1 MKLQK
6 INKEEY
12 RKKMNLLLVSLVG
25 SLALFAIVFGS
36 ILIELFGSVGSVGS
50 VTGEATGNF
59 HLNVFGVILSVA
71 LNAFIASRVKGH
83 NYFKEALYVWNLKQ
97 IHNQIYRKLKR
108 IQPKAEQGDREA
120 LTILYFYYTTQK
132 QVYDLDNNTLTIKMV
147 QQSLDNIVELSE
159 KWSIELDIEAFSKD
173 LVAKF

>member
-25 SLALFAIVFGS
+25 SLAVFAIVFGT
-36 ILIELFGSVGSVGS
+36 ILIDLFGSGQSIA
-50 VTGEATGNF
+50 GESTGNF
-59 HLNVFGVILSVA
+59 HLNVLGVILSVA

-83 NYFKEALYVWNLKQ
+83 DYLKEALYVWNLKQ

-108 IQPKAEQGDREA
+108 IQPKAEQGDRDA
-120 LTILYFYYTTQK
+120 LTILYFYYTTQR
-132 QVYDLDNNTLTIKMV
+132 QVYDLDNNTLTIKTV
-147 QQSLDNIVELSE
+147 QQSLDNILELSE

-173 LVAKF
+173 LIAKF

>member
-25 SLALFAIVFGS
+25 SLALFAIVFGT
-36 ILIELFGSVGSVGS
+36 ILIELFGSATSI
-50 VTGEATGNF
+50 TGESTGNF
-59 HLNVFGVILSVA
+59 HLNVLGVILSVA

-83 NYFKEALYVWNLKQ
+83 EYFKEALYVWNLKQ
-97 IHNQIYRKLKR
+97 THNQIYRKLKR

-132 QVYDLDNNTLTIKMV
+132 QVYDLDNNTLTIKTV

-173 LVAKF
+173 LVAKL

>member
-36 ILIELFGSVGSVGS
+36 ILIELFGSVGSV
-50 VTGEATGNF
+50 TGEATGNF
-59 HLNVFGVILSVA
+59 HLNVLGVILSVA

-83 NYFKEALYVWNLKQ
+83 DYFKEALYVWNLKQ
-97 IHNQIYRKLKR
+97 THNQIYRKLKR

-132 QVYDLDNNTLTIKMV
+132 QVYDLDNNTLTIKTV
-147 QQSLDNIVELSE
+147 QKSLDNIVELSE
-159 KWSIELDIEAFSKD
+159 KWSIELDIKAFSKD

>member
-36 ILIELFGSVGSVGS
+36 ILIELFGSAGS

-59 HLNVFGVILSVA
+59 HLNVLGVILSVA
-71 LNAFIASRVKGH
+71 LNGFIASRVKGH
-83 NYFKEALYVWNLKQ
+83 DYFKEALYVWNLKQ
-97 IHNQIYRKLKR
+97 VHNQIYRKLKR
-108 IQPKAEQGDREA
+108 IQPKAEQGDRQA

-132 QVYDLDNNTLTIKMV
+132 QVYDLDNNTLTIKTV

-159 KWSIELDIEAFSKD
+159 KWSIELDIKAFSKD

>member
-36 ILIELFGSVGSVGS
+36 ILIELFGSVGSV
-50 VTGEATGNF
+50 TGEATGNF
-59 HLNVFGVILSVA
+59 HLNVLGVILSVA

-83 NYFKEALYVWNLKQ
+83 DYFKEALYVWNLKQ
-97 IHNQIYRKLKR
+97 THNQIYRKLKR

-132 QVYDLDNNTLTIKMV
+132 QVYDLDNNTLTIKTV
-147 QQSLDNIVELSE
+147 QQSLDNIMELSE
-159 KWSIELDIEAFSKD
+159 KWSIELDIKAFSKD

>member
-25 SLALFAIVFGS
+25 SLAVFAIVFGT
-36 ILIELFGSVGSVGS
+36 ILIELFGSGQSIA
-50 VTGEATGNF
+50 GESTGNF
-59 HLNVFGVILSVA
+59 HLNVLSVILSVA

-83 NYFKEALYVWNLKQ
+83 DYFKEALYVWNLKQ

-108 IQPKAEQGDREA
+108 IQPKAEQGDRDA

-132 QVYDLDNNTLTIKMV
+132 QVYDLDNNTLTIKTV
-147 QQSLDNIVELSE
+147 QQSLDNILEVSE

-173 LVAKF
+173 LIAKF

>member
-36 ILIELFGSVGSVGS
+36 ILIELFGSVGSV
-50 VTGEATGNF
+50 TGEATGNF
-59 HLNVFGVILSVA
+59 HLNVLGVILSVA

-83 NYFKEALYVWNLKQ
+83 DYFKEALYVWNLKQ
-97 IHNQIYRKLKR
+97 THNQIYRKLKR

-120 LTILYFYYTTQK
+120 LTILYLYYTTQK
-132 QVYDLDNNTLTIKMV
+132 QVYDLDNNTLTIKTV
-147 QQSLDNIVELSE
+147 QQSLDSIVELSE

>member
-36 ILIELFGSVGSVGS
+36 VLIELFGSAGS
-50 VTGEATGNF
+50 VTGESTGNF
-59 HLNVFGVILSVA
+59 HLNVLGVILSVA

-83 NYFKEALYVWNLKQ
+83 DYFKEALYVWNLKQ

-132 QVYDLDNNTLTIKMV
+132 QVYDLDNNTLTIKTV

>member
-25 SLALFAIVFGS
+25 SLALFAIVFGT
-36 ILIELFGSVGSVGS
+36 ILIELFGSGQSIA
-50 VTGEATGNF
+50 GESTGNF
-59 HLNVFGVILSVA
+59 HLNVLGVILSVA
-71 LNAFIASRVKGH
+71 LNVFIASRVKGH
-83 NYFKEALYVWNLKQ
+83 DYFKEALYVWNLKQ

-108 IQPKAEQGDREA
+108 IQPKAEQGDRDA

-132 QVYDLDNNTLTIKMV
+132 QVYDLDNNTLTIKTV
-147 QQSLDNIVELSE
+147 QQSLDNIVELSD
-159 KWSIELDIEAFSKD
+159 KWSIELDIEVFSKD

>member
-25 SLALFAIVFGS
+25 SLALFAIVFGT
-36 ILIELFGSVGSVGS
+36 ILIELFGSATSI
-50 VTGEATGNF
+50 TGESTGNF
-59 HLNVFGVILSVA
+59 HLNVLGVILSVA

-83 NYFKEALYVWNLKQ
+83 EYFKEALYVWNLKQ

-108 IQPKAEQGDREA
+108 IQPKAEQGDRDA

-132 QVYDLDNNTLTIKMV
+132 QVYDLDNNTLTIKTV
-147 QQSLDNIVELSE
+147 QQSLDNIMELSE
-159 KWSIELDIEAFSKD
+159 KWSVKLDIELFTKD
-173 LVAKF
+173 LVANF

>member
-36 ILIELFGSVGSVGS
+36 ILNELFGSAGSA
-50 VTGEATGNF
+50 TGEVTGNF
-59 HLNVFGVILSVA
+59 HLNVLGVILSVA
-71 LNAFIASRVKGH
+71 MNGFIASRVKGH
-83 NYFKEALYVWNLKQ
+83 DYFKEALYVWNLKQ
-97 IHNQIYRKLKR
+97 MHNQIYRKLKR

-132 QVYDLDNNTLTIKMV
+132 QVYDLDNNTLTIKTV
-147 QQSLDNIVELSE
+147 QQSLDNIMGLSE
-159 KWSIELDIEAFSKD
+159 KWSIELDIEEFSKD

>member
-36 ILIELFGSVGSVGS
+36 ILIELFGSAGS

-59 HLNVFGVILSVA
+59 HLNVLGVILSVA

-132 QVYDLDNNTLTIKMV
+132 QVYDLDNNTLTIEAVRK
-147 QQSLDNIVELSE
+147 SLDNIVELSE
-159 KWSIELDIEAFSKD
+159 KWSIELDIKAFSKD

>member
-25 SLALFAIVFGS
+25 SLALFAIVFGT
-36 ILIELFGSVGSVGS
+36 ILIELFGSATSI
-50 VTGEATGNF
+50 TGESTGNF

-83 NYFKEALYVWNLKQ
+83 EYFKEALYVWNLKQ

-108 IQPKAEQGDREA
+108 IQPKAEQGDRDA

-132 QVYDLDNNTLTIKMV
+132 QVYDLDNNTLTIKTV
-147 QQSLDNIVELSE
+147 QQSLDNIVELSD
-159 KWSIELDIEAFSKD
+159 KWSIELHIEAFSKV

>member
-25 SLALFAIVFGS
+25 SLAVFAIVFGT
-36 ILIELFGSVGSVGS
+36 ILIDLFGSGQSIA
-50 VTGEATGNF
+50 GESTGNF
-59 HLNVFGVILSVA
+59 HLNVLGVIFSVA

-83 NYFKEALYVWNLKQ
+83 DYFKEALYVWNLKQ
-97 IHNQIYRKLKR
+97 VHNQIYRKLKR
-108 IQPKAEQGDREA
+108 IQPKAEQGDRDA
-120 LTILYFYYTTQK
+120 LAILYFYYTTQK
-132 QVYDLDNNTLTIKMV
+132 QVYDLDNNTLTIKTV
-147 QQSLDNIVELSE
+147 QQSLDNVLELSE

-173 LVAKF
+173 LIAKF

>member
-36 ILIELFGSVGSVGS
+36 ILIELFGSAGS

-59 HLNVFGVILSVA
+59 HLNVLGVILSVA

-83 NYFKEALYVWNLKQ
+83 DYFKEALYVWNLKQ

-108 IQPKAEQGDREA
+108 IQPRAEQGDREA

-132 QVYDLDNNTLTIKMV
+132 QVYDLDNNTLTIKTV
-147 QQSLDNIVELSE
+147 QKSLDNIMELSE
-159 KWSIELDIEAFSKD
+159 KWSIELDIETFSKD

>member
-25 SLALFAIVFGS
+25 SLAVFAIVFGT
-36 ILIELFGSVGSVGS
+36 ILIDLFGSGQSIA
-50 VTGEATGNF
+50 GESTGNF
-59 HLNVFGVILSVA
+59 HLNVLGVILSVA

-83 NYFKEALYVWNLKQ
+83 DYFKEALYVWNLKQ
-97 IHNQIYRKLKR
+97 VHNQIYRKLKR
-108 IQPKAEQGDREA
+108 IQPKAEQGDRDA

-132 QVYDLDNNTLTIKMV
+132 QVYDLDNNTLTIKTV
-147 QQSLDNIVELSE
+147 QQSLDNILELSE

-173 LVAKF
+173 LIAKF

>member
-36 ILIELFGSVGSVGS
+36 VLIELFGSAGA
-50 VTGEATGNF
+50 VTGESTGNF
-59 HLNVFGVILSVA
+59 HLNVLGVILSVA

-83 NYFKEALYVWNLKQ
+83 DYFKEALYVWNLKQ

-132 QVYDLDNNTLTIKMV
+132 QVYDLDNNTLTIKTV
-147 QQSLDNIVELSE
+147 QKSLDNIVELSE
-159 KWSIELDIEAFSKD
+159 KWSIELDIETFSKD

>member
-36 ILIELFGSVGSVGS
+36 ILIELFGSVGSV
-50 VTGEATGNF
+50 TGEATGNF
-59 HLNVFGVILSVA
+59 HLNVLGVILSVA

-83 NYFKEALYVWNLKQ
+83 DYFKEALYVWNLKQ
-97 IHNQIYRKLKR
+97 THNQIYRKLKR

-132 QVYDLDNNTLTIKMV
+132 QVYDLDNNTLTIKTV
-147 QQSLDNIVELSE
+147 QKSLDNIVELSE
-159 KWSIELDIEAFSKD
+159 KWSIELDIETFSKD

>member
-25 SLALFAIVFGS
+25 SLALFAIVFGT
-36 ILIELFGSVGSVGS
+36 ILIELFGSATSI
-50 VTGEATGNF
+50 TGESTGNF
-59 HLNVFGVILSVA
+59 HLNVLGVILSVA
-71 LNAFIASRVKGH
+71 LNAFIASRAKGH
-83 NYFKEALYVWNLKQ
+83 EYFKEALYVWNLKQ

-108 IQPKAEQGDREA
+108 IQPKAEQGDRDA

-132 QVYDLDNNTLTIKMV
+132 QVYDLDNNTLTIKTV
-147 QQSLDNIVELSE
+147 QQSLDNIVELSD
-159 KWSIELDIEAFSKD
+159 KWSIELDIEVFSKD
-173 LVAKF
+173 LVAKY

>member
-25 SLALFAIVFGS
+25 SLALFAIIFGS
-36 ILIELFGSVGSVGS
+36 ILIELFGSVGS

-59 HLNVFGVILSVA
+59 HLNVLGVILSVA

-83 NYFKEALYVWNLKQ
+83 DYFKEALYVWNLKQ
-97 IHNQIYRKLKR
+97 THNQIYRKLKR

-132 QVYDLDNNTLTIKMV
+132 QVYDLDNNTLTIKTV

>member
-36 ILIELFGSVGSVGS
+36 ILIELFGSAGS

-108 IQPKAEQGDREA
+108 IQPKAEQGVREA

-132 QVYDLDNNTLTIKMV
+132 QVYDLDNNTLTIKTV

>member
-36 ILIELFGSVGSVGS
+36 ILIELFGSAGS

-59 HLNVFGVILSVA
+59 HLNVLGVILSVA

-83 NYFKEALYVWNLKQ
+83 DYFKEALYVWNLKQ

-132 QVYDLDNNTLTIKMV
+132 QVYDLDNNTLTIKTV
-147 QQSLDNIVELSE
+147 QKSLDNIVALSE
-159 KWSIELDIEAFSKD
+159 KWSIELDIETFSKD

>member
-36 ILIELFGSVGSVGS
+36 ILIELFGSVGSV
-50 VTGEATGNF
+50 TGEATGNF
-59 HLNVFGVILSVA
+59 HLNVLGVILSVA

-83 NYFKEALYVWNLKQ
+83 DYFKEALYVWNLKQ

-108 IQPKAEQGDREA
+108 IQPKAEQGNREA

-132 QVYDLDNNTLTIKMV
+132 QVYDLDNNTLTIKTV
-147 QQSLDNIVELSE
+147 QKSLDNIVELSE

>member
-36 ILIELFGSVGSVGS
+36 ILIELFGSVGSV
-50 VTGEATGNF
+50 TGEATGNF
-59 HLNVFGVILSVA
+59 HLNVLGVILSVA

-97 IHNQIYRKLKR
+97 IHNKIYRKLKR

-120 LTILYFYYTTQK
+120 LSILYFYYTTQK
-132 QVYDLDNNTLTIKMV
+132 QVYDLDNNTLTIKTV
-147 QQSLDNIVELSE
+147 QKSLDNIVELSE
-159 KWSIELDIEAFSKD
+159 KWSIELDIETFSKD

>member
-25 SLALFAIVFGS
+25 SLAVFAIVFGT
-36 ILIELFGSVGSVGS
+36 ILIDLFGSGQSIA
-50 VTGEATGNF
+50 GESTGNF
-59 HLNVFGVILSVA
+59 HLNVLGVILSVA

-83 NYFKEALYVWNLKQ
+83 DYFKEALYVWNLKQ

-108 IQPKAEQGDREA
+108 IQPKAEQGDRDA

-132 QVYDLDNNTLTIKMV
+132 QVYDLDNNTLTIKTV
-147 QQSLDNIVELSE
+147 QQSLDNILELSE

-173 LVAKF
+173 LIAKF

>member
-36 ILIELFGSVGSVGS
+36 ILIELFGSVGSV
-50 VTGEATGNF
+50 TGEATGNF
-59 HLNVFGVILSVA
+59 HLNVLGVILSVA
-71 LNAFIASRVKGH
+71 LNAFIVSRVKGH
-83 NYFKEALYVWNLKQ
+83 DYFKEALYVWNLKQ

-132 QVYDLDNNTLTIKMV
+132 QVYDLDNNTLTIKTV

>member
-36 ILIELFGSVGSVGS
+36 ILIELFGSVGSV
-50 VTGEATGNF
+50 TGEATGNF
-59 HLNVFGVILSVA
+59 HLNVLGVILSVA

-83 NYFKEALYVWNLKQ
+83 DYFKEALYVWNLKQ

-132 QVYDLDNNTLTIKMV
+132 QVYDLDNNTLTIKTV

-159 KWSIELDIEAFSKD
+159 KWSIELDIETFSKD

>member
-25 SLALFAIVFGS
+25 SLAVFAIVFGT
-36 ILIELFGSVGSVGS
+36 ILIDLFGSGQSIVGES
-50 VTGEATGNF
+50 TGNF
-59 HLNVFGVILSVA
+59 HLNVLGVILSVA

-83 NYFKEALYVWNLKQ
+83 DYFKEALYVWNLKQ

-108 IQPKAEQGDREA
+108 IQPKAEQGDRDA

-132 QVYDLDNNTLTIKMV
+132 QVYDLDNNTLTIKTV
-147 QQSLDNIVELSE
+147 QQSLDNILELSE

>member
-25 SLALFAIVFGS
+25 SLAVFAIVFGT
-36 ILIELFGSVGSVGS
+36 ILIDLFGSGQSIA
-50 VTGEATGNF
+50 GESTGNF

-83 NYFKEALYVWNLKQ
+83 DYFKEALYVWNLKQ
-97 IHNQIYRKLKR
+97 VHNQIYRKLKR
-108 IQPKAEQGDREA
+108 IQPKAEQGDRDA

-132 QVYDLDNNTLTIKMV
+132 QVYDLDNNTLTIKTV
-147 QQSLDNIVELSE
+147 QQSLDNILELSE

-173 LVAKF
+173 LIAKF